1 MSKAETKI
9 PMVIVVGP
17 SGVGKS
23 SFVEKLCEE
32 NNNILDVI
40 TYTTRDMRKGERE
53 GNPYHFVTE
62 ERFQSLIKEEF
73 FVEWANVHGRL
84 YGTPRDQIE
93 NAIHRGQPV
102 IMDVDVQGAEIF
114 QKRYPGCLTL
124 FIHPPSIEELRKRI
138 ISREGGKEPHDLEVR
153 LANAEKEI
161 AIADQFDQQFTNDE
175 FSSSYSQFKKIIEEF
190 LESK

>member
-1 MSKAETKI
+1 MSSKEKI

-32 NNNILDVI
+32 NGSILDVI
-40 TYTTRDMRKGERE
+40 TYTTRDMRKGESE

-62 ERFQSLIKEEF
+62 ERFKALIEDNF

-93 NAIHRGQPV
+93 DSISKGQPV

-114 QKRYPGCLTL
+114 QKQYPGCLTL
-124 FIHPPSIEELRKRI
+124 FIHPPSIDELRKRI
-138 ISREGGKEPHDLEVR
+138 INREGGKEPHDLNVR
-153 LANAEKEI
+153 LSNAEKEI
-161 AIADQFDQQFTNDE
+161 AIADRFDQQFTNDE
-175 FSSSYSQFKKIIEEF
+175 FSSSYAQFKKIIEEF